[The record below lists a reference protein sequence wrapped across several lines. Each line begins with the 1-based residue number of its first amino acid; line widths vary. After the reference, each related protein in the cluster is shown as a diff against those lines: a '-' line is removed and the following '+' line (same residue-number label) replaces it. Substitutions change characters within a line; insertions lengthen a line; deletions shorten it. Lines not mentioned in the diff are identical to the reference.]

1 MTPLSTSR
9 HRLFAACLAAVA
21 VISMTATG
29 CRKSEPR
36 AAGQP
41 KAFRVVDVSTLASY
55 RYTVEVRVEAGSL
68 GAANNPLALG
78 SIQMRGTG
86 AYVAPDRT
94 QSATT
99 ANLGIAT
106 ITTETIRIGTRQ
118 WSREGT
124 GTWHEGAGSGSLLGE
139 VNLSPSGLFSNTG
152 GQNAITPDEV
162 TQRLE
167 GRPYTTETAAGVQ
180 TRHYAFDRAGFEAVF
195 GARDLL
201 IGGAADNLQLA
212 ADVWFAEREGAPLRM
227 LLVGKDATGREVV
240 KLDVAI
246 TELNS
251 TAISIQ
257 PPI

>member
-1 MTPLSTSR
+1 MPRTPTLP
-9 HRLFAACLAAVA
+9 HRLLAACLAAIAVVGVA
-21 VISMTATG
+21 STG

-36 AAGQP
+36 PADQP
-41 KAFRVVDVSTLASY
+41 KAFRVVDVNTLTSY
-55 RYTVEVRVEAGSL
+55 RYTVAVRVEAGSL

-78 SIQMRGTG
+78 SIQMQGTG

-99 ANLGIAT
+99 TNLGIAT
-106 ITTETIRIGTRQ
+106 ITTEAIRVGTRQ

-124 GTWHEGAGSGSLLGE
+124 GAWREGAGSGSLLGE
-139 VNLSPSGLFSNTG
+139 VNLSPSALFGTG
-152 GQNAITPDEV
+152 GQNAITPEEV
-162 TQRLE
+162 TRRLD
-167 GRPYTTETAAGVQ
+167 GRPYTTETLAGVQ
-180 TRHYAFDRAGFEAVF
+180 ARRYTFDRAGFEAVF

-201 IGGAADNLQLA
+201 VGGAADNLQLA